1 MDKSTILTWFRV
13 PFRFAGCMVY
23 GHKNKHQGYRP
34 REEWIIQPDCF
45 PAIISMDEAEQAYQI
60 SVSKR
65 GRKGQKVQYLLSGL
79 LKCQVC
85 GNNFQMDFDKRKP
98 KQSFYRCG
106 SRRRGA
112 KLCSNSRYLNRDRLE
127 TLVLEMV
134 SEVVLEKGHLEQ
146 YYQKCLEEYNRNQ
159 GEREEELKRLRQQL
173 QELEQRIENATEVLM
188 QSPNLKERFIP
199 KIQSDEEKIRRVNTE
214 IETRNLASAPSGVDL
229 ISFRQEM
236 EQALQ
241 GDEQIQKTALSS
253 LIHRIDVTQDGQV
266 GVEFYINTRAL
277 GNTPYGINAHK
288 HIPFKQRIRTV

>member
-173 QELEQRIENATEVLM
+173 QELAQRIENATKVLM
-188 QSPNLKERFIP
+188 QSPNLKDRFIP
-199 KIQSDEEKIRRVNTE
+199 KIQSDEEKIRRGNTE
-214 IETRNLASAPSGVDL
+214 IETRNLASAPSGVGL

-236 EQALQ
+236 E
-241 GDEQIQKTALSS
+241 
-253 LIHRIDVTQDGQV
+253 
-266 GVEFYINTRAL
+266 
-277 GNTPYGINAHK
+277 
-288 HIPFKQRIRTV
+288 